1 MHATVTVGSILTVA
15 AVTVT
20 VAVPVTVAGAIA
32 GTVEDALAT
41 KHLSQ

>member
-15 AVTVT
+15 TVTATVAVAVT
-20 VAVPVTVAGAIA
+20 VAVAIA